1 MILCRVL
8 GNSVSTVKH
17 PCYEGHKVLV
27 VQPVSSDG
35 ESALGASFVSVDSVQ
50 AGIGDLVLCAREGN
64 TARQIL
70 GNDEDPFHSV
80 VLAIVDA
87 IDRDGELTL
96 GPGPKSEHG

>member
-27 VQPVSSDG
+27 VQPVSSAG
-35 ESALGASFVSVDSVQ
+35 ESALGASFLAVDSVQ